1 MLLRQKYLNILS
13 EIVPAGL
20 VGVSM
25 LLGSLTPSAANEHP
39 ASVQPRAFNAV
50 AERLAAIRGAVSAL
64 AGGGQGGTLSRWREP
79 AGGEKLVAQLGRV
92 PTLALGMGV
101 AELAQLA

>member
-39 ASVQPRAFNAV
+39 PACS
-50 AERLAAIRGAVSAL
+50 RG
-64 AGGGQGGTLSRWREP
+64 LSM
-79 AGGEKLVAQLGRV
+79 L
-92 PTLALGMGV
+92 
-101 AELAQLA
+101 